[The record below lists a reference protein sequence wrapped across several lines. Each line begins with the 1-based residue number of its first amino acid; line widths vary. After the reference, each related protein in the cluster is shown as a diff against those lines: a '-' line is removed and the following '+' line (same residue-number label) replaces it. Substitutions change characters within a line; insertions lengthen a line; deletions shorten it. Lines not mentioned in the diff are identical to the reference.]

1 MNVLWAERKTTS
13 FNTSCHAA
21 EQQRADVRMR
31 LAAPP
36 RRLRPRVATRALG
49 NEQQG
54 TNRQMEDLAGLGGDF
69 GARDATAQELES
81 GFNEKSLGNYD
92 TDHVVK
98 IPTGIEDVTDL
109 SRRSCVV
116 LDASD
121 APCDEK
127 LKLVYQKQV
136 IDWKIRVVD
145 GHEVLRR
152 EFRTEGKEKAK
163 ELVTR
168 LETVA
173 ECEGQRLDCFVE
185 GPGAR
190 VEIYS
195 RAVNGL
201 HQNDFIMA
209 AKLDKLDL
217 SDVVVKKK
225 PTTFLI

>member
-1 MNVLWAERKTTS
+1 M
-13 FNTSCHAA
+13 
-21 EQQRADVRMR
+21 
-31 LAAPP
+31 
-36 RRLRPRVATRALG
+36 ATRALG

-54 TNRQMEDLAGLGGDF
+54 TNRRMEDLAGLGGDF

-121 APCDEK
+121 APCEEK

-173 ECEGQRLDCFVE
+173 ECEGQRLDCHVE